1 MVQTR
6 SSFKKNTTDTNVEV
20 NRDVAVE
27 SNKNT
32 MIQKK
37 RKTTTQNSILK
48 PIEASKKTTK
58 KVVNARD
65 AGTSKNSKSKSVVDP
80 CKDKVILRKT
90 TKTSIAL
97 NVYLLECR
105 KEYIKNHP
113 GETRLPEEE
122 NVAAQKKFLEL
133 VKTTNYYIVK
143 KYIKKFKDE
152 EAARIARNPR
162 CVRYFLGFKF

>member
-80 CKDKVILRKT
+80 CKD
-90 TKTSIAL
+90 SDF
-97 NVYLLECR
+97 E
-105 KEYIKNHP
+105 KNN
-113 GETRLPEEE
+113 EDRYCSKC
-122 NVAAQKKFLEL
+122 VL
-133 VKTTNYYIVK
+133 VGVS
-143 KYIKKFKDE
+143 
-152 EAARIARNPR
+152 
-162 CVRYFLGFKF
+162 

>member
-20 NRDVAVE
+20 NRDVTEA
-27 SNKNT
+27 SNRNT

-37 RKTTTQNSILK
+37 RKTIAENSILK

-65 AGTSKNSKSKSVVDP
+65 AGTSKDSKSKSVVDP

-97 NVYLLECR
+97 DVYLCEYQ

-113 GETRLPEEE
+113 GETKLPEEE
-122 NVAAQKKFLEL
+122 NFKAQKKFREL
-133 VKTTNYYIVK
+133 VKTTKYYIVK
-143 KYIKKFKDE
+143 KYLKKFKDE

-162 CVRYFLGFKF
+162 CVRYFLGFKL

>member
-1 MVQTR
+1 
-6 SSFKKNTTDTNVEV
+6 
-20 NRDVAVE
+20 
-27 SNKNT
+27 

-37 RKTTTQNSILK
+37 RKTTSQ

-80 CKDKVILRKT
+80 CKGKVILRKT

-97 NVYLLECR
+97 NAYLLECR
-105 KEYIKNHP
+105 EEYIKNHP

-122 NVAAQKKFLEL
+122 NVAAQKKFFEL